1 MDNRSHLETPPPS
14 PPINEHQTEARI
26 EYTDAATLRLP
37 VNRGSKRR
45 PASSDL
51 ENHTD
56 HTVPPVEFKEPSDL
70 ITKAPCRQHSNHDE
84 IELEAIANAIDQVT
98 GDFTPMDHEERS
110 TGESDAHSA
119 GTVSA
124 KSTQRLILKKF
135 EDDEPHGIWYECMI
149 GCCTCLGFFC
159 FT

>member
-1 MDNRSHLETPPPS
+1 MAETSHSEIGSTIMDNRSHLETPPPS

-84 IELEAIANAIDQVT
+84 IELESWNWDQVSCGT
-98 GDFTPMDHEERS
+98 GIFMWEREWEFYIPQEENQNFDFSVETVNFS
-110 TGESDAHSA
+110 T
-119 GTVSA
+119 
-124 KSTQRLILKKF
+124 LISFLR
-135 EDDEPHGIWYECMI
+135 
-149 GCCTCLGFFC
+149 
-159 FT
+159 